1 MKKISILFAIV
12 ISFLSCKESIEYQFT
27 ESPETIRCEGLDYDL
42 AHEAYYSF
50 REDLA
55 NYTKKTKVSVDRM
68 DYQYSLASFIF
79 NGASGD
85 ADYSAIASDHT
96 LRILDLLKQE
106 KQIWVNT
113 DTGELNYNSEFLTCL
128 IDNIQNEEIKTSL
141 TSLKQVNG
149 IHKYSLA
156 ETYRMKVM
164 HAEKD
169 NYLAMFFAFETYY
182 KYLSK
187 INH

>member
-79 NGASGD
+79 NGAQS
-85 ADYSAIASDHT
+85 T
-96 LRILDLLKQE
+96 
-106 KQIWVNT
+106 
-113 DTGELNYNSEFLTCL
+113 
-128 IDNIQNEEIKTSL
+128 
-141 TSLKQVNG
+141 
-149 IHKYSLA
+149 
-156 ETYRMKVM
+156 
-164 HAEKD
+164 
-169 NYLAMFFAFETYY
+169 
-182 KYLSK
+182 
-187 INH
+187 INL